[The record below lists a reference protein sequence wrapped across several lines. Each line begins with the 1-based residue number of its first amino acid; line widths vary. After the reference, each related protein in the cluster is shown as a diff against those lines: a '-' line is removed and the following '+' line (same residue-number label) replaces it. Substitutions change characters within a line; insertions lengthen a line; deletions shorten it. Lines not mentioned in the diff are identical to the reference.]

1 MTLEQALIRY
11 DLLQSTK
18 RHYNRYGLGIYLIR
32 ADEVMTEVK
41 NGASLKDAI
50 SNGFNDR
57 LRDYLLKHVDG
68 VNQ

>member
-1 MTLEQALIRY
+1 MTLEHALIRY
-11 DLLQSTK
+11 DRLQSTK
-18 RHYNRYGLGIYLIR
+18 RHYNQYSLGIYLIR

-41 NGASLKDAI
+41 NGASLKDVI

-68 VNQ
+68 VR